1 MLIIVI
7 SKSNDSKDW
16 FDVGLIIGVCCG
28 SLVCALEGFITMFL
42 VMEFVS
48 FCLGE
53 ADVSDQVGDTVMAN
67 NLRRLEF

>member
-1 MLIIVI
+1 M
-7 SKSNDSKDW
+7 
-16 FDVGLIIGVCCG
+16 
-28 SLVCALEGFITMFL
+28 VCALEGFITMFL